1 MNSKN
6 TLFNNKK
13 QYQNSISI
21 SKLKIM
27 KKVLIICEDEVSG
40 TTIENVII

>member
-21 SKLKIM
+21 LKLKIL
-27 KKVLIICEDEVSG
+27 KKVKFDNIEICVG
-40 TTIENVII
+40 IQKTVNYL